1 MKVVRLTES
10 DLTRIIQRIIL
21 ETDNTDIKITNDLD
35 GMDVL
40 FDEETGLIPRRGR
53 QFTIKSTQNV
63 KLNWNG
69 QDSIKLNLSSLGKTK
84 ELTYDCAGSFVD
96 LNEKVIGKDNDKT
109 TIEKKAFAGWKKYTK
124 WKNPVLAEI
133 ITTRTYC
140 GKNANNPKPI
150 KDNNKDNNKD
160 KNKIIGGL

>member
-10 DLTRIIQRIIL
+10 DLTRIIQRILL
-21 ETDNTDIKITNDLD
+21 ETDDTDIKITNELD
-35 GMDVL
+35 GFDVL

-63 KLNWNG
+63 KLPTN
-69 QDSIKLNLSSLGKTK
+69 QDTVKLNLVSLGKTK

-96 LNEKVIGKDNDKT
+96 LNEKVIGKGNNTT
-109 TIEKKAFAGWKKYTK
+109 TIEKKAFAGLRKYTK
-124 WKNPVLAEI
+124 WKNSVLEEM
-133 ITTRTYC
+133 ITTREYC

-150 KDNNKDNNKD
+150 PDKE